1 MHAQET
7 GLTTVEP
14 INARSMLDAATAAA
28 ASAPT
33 ANHPRV
39 DRRPRLSQAALAVA
53 NQKVRPAYS
62 PVVIAG
68 AVRLA
73 DFVILTIVGVALYF
87 AYVVQ
92 LKGFSWQ
99 YIASIFGMSVTAV
112 ICFQASDIYEVQ
124 VFRGQLRQMTRM
136 VSAWAFVFLLFI
148 GASFFPKLGGEV
160 SRLWLS
166 AFFFVG
172 LAALISE
179 RLLLRA
185 MVRSWAR
192 EGRLDRR
199 TIIVGADENGERLVE
214 ALRVEA
220 DTDIDILGVFD
231 DRNDGRALDTCAGAA
246 KLGKVDD
253 IIEFARRTRVDLVL
267 FALPISAETRIL
279 DMLKKLWVLPVDI
292 RLSAHTNKLRFRP
305 RAYSYLGKVPTLDVF
320 EAPITDWDLVM
331 KWLFDHIV
339 GGIVLLLAAPVM
351 ALVALAVKLDSPGP
365 VLFRQKRFGFNNER
379 IDVFKFRSL
388 YHDQADPTASKV
400 VTKNDPRVTPV
411 GRFIRKTSLD
421 ELPQLFNVAF
431 KGNLSLVGPRPH
443 AVQGKLQSR
452 LFDEA
457 VDGYFARHRVKPGIT
472 GWAQINGW
480 RGEVDSEEKIQKR
493 VEFDLYYIENWSV
506 LFDLFILLK
515 TPLALMT
522 KNENAY

>member
-1 MHAQET
+1 M
-7 GLTTVEP
+7 EP
-14 INARSMLDAATAAA
+14 TNAHCVLNAATPAAAAAATADQ
-28 ASAPT
+28 
-33 ANHPRV
+33 PRIE
-39 DRRPRLSQAALAVA
+39 RRRRLSQAALAVV
-53 NQKVRPAYS
+53 NQKVRAAYS
-62 PVVIAG
+62 AIVIAG
-68 AVRLA
+68 AIRLA
-73 DFVILTIVGVALYF
+73 DLLLLNIVGVALYL
-87 AYVVQ
+87 AYVAPLQ
-92 LKGFSWQ
+92 GFSWE
-99 YIASIFGMSVTAV
+99 YIAAIFGISVTAV
-112 ICFQASDIYEVQ
+112 ICFQASDIYQVQ
-124 VFRGQLRQMTRM
+124 AFRGQLRQMTRM
-136 VSAWAFVFLLFI
+136 ISAWAFVFLLFI
-148 GASFFPKLGGEV
+148 GASFFAKLGGEV

-172 LAALISE
+172 LAALIAE

-199 TIIVGADENGERLVE
+199 TVIVGSDQNGEKLVE
-214 ALRVEA
+214 TLRVQA
-220 DTDIDILGVFD
+220 DSHIDILGVFD
-231 DRNDGRALDTCAGAA
+231 DRNDRRALDTCAGAP

-279 DMLKKLWVLPVDI
+279 DMLKKLWVLPVEI

-320 EAPITDWDLVM
+320 EPPITDWDLVM
-331 KWLFDHIV
+331 KWLFDHFV

-388 YHDQADPTASKV
+388 YHDQADPLASRV
-400 VTKNDPRVTPV
+400 VTKNDSRVTRV

-421 ELPQLFNVAF
+421 ELPQLFNVVF
-431 KGNLSLVGPRPH
+431 NSNLSLVGPRPH
-443 AVQGKLQSR
+443 AVQGKVRTQ

-480 RGEVDSEEKIQKR
+480 RGEIDNEEKIQKR

-506 LFDLFILLK
+506 LFDLYILFK
-515 TPLALMT
+515 TPLALIAN
-522 KNENAY
+522 NENAY